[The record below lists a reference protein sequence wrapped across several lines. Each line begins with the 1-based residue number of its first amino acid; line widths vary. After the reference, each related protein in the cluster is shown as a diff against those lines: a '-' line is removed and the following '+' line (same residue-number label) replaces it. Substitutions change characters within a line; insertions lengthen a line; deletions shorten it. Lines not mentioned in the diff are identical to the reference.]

1 MDEESRE
8 LVRTG
13 DAAPR
18 PFELDL
24 GLADLARD
32 LPVAK
37 RAEVAEVAAF
47 RRVDLEADIAQR
59 RTRLQAS
66 TVDMDLV
73 LRQAADLSR
82 MKADFV
88 IRSRHE
94 TASGTAEITVR
105 RHPVWIYAAVAAAAL
120 VVAFKLL

>member
-1 MDEESRE
+1 MDQESRE
-8 LVRTG
+8 LACAE
-13 DAAPR
+13 DAPSR
-18 PFELDL
+18 PFALDI
-24 GLADLARD
+24 GLEDLARD

-37 RAEVAEVAAF
+37 RAEVAEVAAH
-47 RRVDLEADIAQR
+47 RRVDLADDIAQR

-66 TVDMDLV
+66 SVDMDLV

-120 VVAFKLL
+120 VIAFKFL

>member
-8 LVRTG
+8 IVRAG
-13 DAAPR
+13 DVATR

-24 GLADLARD
+24 GLGGLARD

-66 TVDMDLV
+66 TVDMDQV
-73 LRQAADLSR
+73 LRQVGDLSR

-105 RHPVWIYAAVAAAAL
+105 SHPVWPYLAVAAAAF
-120 VVAFKLL
+120 VVALKLL